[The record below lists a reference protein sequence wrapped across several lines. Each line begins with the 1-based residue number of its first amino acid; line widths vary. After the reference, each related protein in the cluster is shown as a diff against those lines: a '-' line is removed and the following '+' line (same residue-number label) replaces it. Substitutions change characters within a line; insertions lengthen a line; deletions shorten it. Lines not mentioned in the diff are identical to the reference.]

1 MKRMRVGVGIFA
13 HNEEKNIDAAIRSV
27 VESELDESIL
37 ESIAVVSSGSS
48 DLTNKKIRAW
58 MKRDRRI
65 KVLTEPVRQGKT
77 SAINLFMRQ
86 SSAEVLIS
94 MSADLKLKKNTLA
107 RMLDPFADENVGMV
121 GAHPVPTNT
130 KSSNIGSVI
139 KLMWELHHQVS
150 LLQPKCGEV
159 VAFRNVI
166 RQLPMESAVDEA
178 TIEVLLTLLGYHVVY
193 APEAIVYNKG
203 PVTIS
208 EFLTQRRRVQAG
220 HEWIRDTYNYT
231 VSTQNPSKMIHA
243 LVSYFVSHPTSLPVM
258 VQLFGL
264 ELVARTLGYIDYH
277 LLGRNPYVWDMIKR

>member
-1 MKRMRVGVGIFA
+1 MKLLRVGVGIFA
-13 HNEEKNIDAAIRSV
+13 HNEEINIDGAIRSV
-27 VESELDESIL
+27 VESELDEGIL
-37 ESIAVVSSGSS
+37 ESIIVVSSGSS
-48 DLTNKKIRAW
+48 DLTNKKVRTW
-58 MKRDRRI
+58 MKRDERI

-86 SSAEVLIS
+86 SSAEVLVS

-107 RMLDPFADENVGMV
+107 RMLEPFADENVGMV

-130 KSSNIGSVI
+130 KASSIGGVV

-166 RQLPMESAVDEA
+166 RKLPNESAVDEA

-193 APEAIVYNKG
+193 APEAIVHNKG
-203 PVTIS
+203 PMTIS

-231 VSTQNPSKMIHA
+231 VSTQNPSKLVHA
-243 LVSYFVSHPTSLPVM
+243 LIAYVVHHPASLPVM
-258 VQLFGL
+258 AQLFGL
-264 ELVARTLGYIDYH
+264 EVLARLLGYIDYH
-277 LLGRNPYVWDMIKR
+277 LLGRNPYVWTMIKR

>member
-37 ESIAVVSSGSS
+37 ESIVVVSSGSS
-48 DLTNKKIRAW
+48 DLTNKKIRTW
-58 MKRDRRI
+58 MKRDTRI
-65 KVLTEPVRQGKT
+65 TLLTEPIRQGKS

-86 SSAEVLIS
+86 SNADVLVS

-107 RMLDPFADENVGMV
+107 RMLEPFGDENVGMV

-130 KSSNIGSVI
+130 KKSSIGAVVE
-139 KLMWELHHQVS
+139 LMWELHHHIS
-150 LLQPKCGEV
+150 LLQPKCGEL

-178 TIEVLLTLLGYHVVY
+178 TIEVLLSLLGYQVVY
-193 APEAIVYNKG
+193 APEAIVLNKG
-203 PVTIS
+203 PLTAR
-208 EFLTQRRRVQAG
+208 EFLIQRRRVQAG

-243 LVSYFVSHPTSLPVM
+243 LVSYAVAHPASLPVLI
-258 VQLFGL
+258 QLFGL
-264 ELVARTLGYIDYH
+264 ELMARFLGFIDYH
-277 LLGRNPYVWDMIKR
+277 LLGRNPYVWHMIKR

>member
-1 MKRMRVGVGIFA
+1 MKLLRVGVGIFA

-27 VESELDESIL
+27 VESELDEGIL
-37 ESIAVVSSGSS
+37 ESIIVVSSGSW
-48 DLTNKKIRAW
+48 DLTNRKIRTW
-58 MKRDRRI
+58 MKRDTRI

-86 SSAEVLIS
+86 SSAEVLVS

-107 RMLDPFADENVGMV
+107 RMLEPFVDENVGMV

-130 KSSNIGSVI
+130 KTSSIGGVV

-178 TIEVLLTLLGYHVVY
+178 TIEVLLTLLGYQVVY
-193 APEAIVYNKG
+193 APEAIVLNKG
-203 PVTIS
+203 PLNAR
-208 EFLTQRRRVQAG
+208 EFIIQRRRVQAG

-243 LVSYFVSHPTSLPVM
+243 LVSYAVSHPTSVTVM
-258 VQLFGL
+258 TQLLGL
-264 ELVARTLGYIDYH
+264 ELLARMLGYIDYH
-277 LLGRNPYVWDMIKR
+277 LLGRNPYVWHMIKR